1 MPPAPAGPNCA
12 ARLNAGIIRVWIEE
26 GCISCKLC
34 QDMAPDVFLVEDDQ
48 LCVVRADA
56 AAHFAA
62 QADDIREAA
71 RDCPVEVIKLDE
83 Q

>member
-1 MPPAPAGPNCA
+1 LSD
-12 ARLNAGIIRVWIEE
+12 RITRVWIEE

-34 QDMAPDVFLVEDDQ
+34 QDMAPDVFLVDDDQ
-48 LCVVRADA
+48 VCVVRADA
-56 AAHFAA
+56 GAYFAS

>member
-1 MPPAPAGPNCA
+1 MSE
-12 ARLNAGIIRVWIEE
+12 RIVRVWIEE

-48 LCVVRADA
+48 DCRVREDA
-56 AAHFAA
+56 AAHFGKL
-62 QADDIREAA
+62 ADDIREAA
-71 RDCPVEVIKLDE
+71 RDCPVEVIKLDL